1 MRSVETLYTL
11 LLVSALVLNGV
22 TLTGATPLRE
32 FFEPLRERRLIA
44 STVGLDTLVVPAIVI
59 GAAFLLRL
67 DDVALAGLV
76 LVAASSAGPI
86 GVALA
91 RIARGDIPLS
101 VTLVT
106 GIGLL
111 NLITVPI
118 ISALLLPQ
126 SVPFPI
132 TPVVSSLVGLLIV
145 PLLLGRLFS
154 MMAERRQV
162 SSAQR
167 SRILANAGRAATA
180 SLGGAVTVALF
191 IEPELALQVLAGPV
205 TLIAIITMV
214 AVTLIARTISDD
226 PARRRTIAVVINAR
240 AVGLALTLT
249 ALHFG
254 DVPGLR
260 ATVLAYGG
268 LTQLVP
274 ILVVVGARQL
284 ERLREG

>member
-1 MRSVETLYTL
+1 VLSVETLYTV
-11 LLVSALVLNGV
+11 LLVTALALNGV
-22 TLTGATPLRE
+22 ALTGASPLRA

-67 DDVALAGLV
+67 DDVATAGLV
-76 LVAASSAGPI
+76 IVAASSAGPI
-86 GVALA
+86 GVALSRVA
-91 RIARGDIPLS
+91 RADMPLS

-111 NLITVPI
+111 NLISVPMI
-118 ISALLLPQ
+118 GWLFLPQ
-126 SVPFPI
+126 SVPLPI
-132 TPVVSSLVGLLIV
+132 APIISSLVGLLVV

-154 MMAERRQV
+154 TVAEGRGM
-162 SSAQR
+162 SLEQR
-167 SRILANAGRAATA
+167 SKLLDNVGRAATA
-180 SLGGAVTVALF
+180 CLVGAVTVALF
-191 IEPELALQVLAGPV
+191 LEPELALQVLAGPV

-214 AVTLIARTISDD
+214 AVTLLARTISRD
-226 PARRRTIAVVINAR
+226 PARRRSIAVVVNAR

-260 ATVLAYGG
+260 AVVLAYGG
-268 LTQLVP
+268 ITQLVP
-274 ILVVVGARQL
+274 VLVVIGARQL
-284 ERLREG
+284 ERVRNR

>member
-1 MRSVETLYTL
+1 VRSVETLYTV
-11 LLVSALVLNGV
+11 LLVAALALNGIA
-22 TLTGATPLRE
+22 LTGATPLRE
-32 FFEPLRERRLIA
+32 LFEPLREPRLIA
-44 STVGLDTLVVPAIVI
+44 STVGLDALVVPAIVI

-67 DDVALAGLV
+67 DDVTLAGLV
-76 LVAASSAGPI
+76 IVAASSAGPI
-86 GVALA
+86 GIALS
-91 RIARGDIPLS
+91 RVARGDVPLS

-111 NLITVPI
+111 NLITIPI
-118 ISALLLPQ
+118 VSALLLPQ
-126 SVPFPI
+126 SVPFPLA
-132 TPVVSSLVGLLIV
+132 PVMSSLVGLLIV

-154 MMAERRQV
+154 ILADRRQASSERRSKV
-162 SSAQR
+162 LDIVGRSATVC
-167 SRILANAGRAATA
+167 LV
-180 SLGGAVTVALF
+180 GAVTVALF
-191 IEPELALQVLAGPV
+191 LEPELALEVLAGPV
-205 TLIAIITMV
+205 TLVAVIAMA
-214 AVTLIARTISDD
+214 AVTLLARAISSD

-274 ILVVVGARQL
+274 IVVVVGARQL
-284 ERLREG
+284 ERLRSR